1 MVHVAP
7 RNEPTA
13 TIAER
18 PTVEAEIA
26 PDVGSSPTVG
36 VGAGEPVVSFF
47 VSTGAGESG
56 QAIIVQALTP
66 FSVQVQVLHPSE
78 DK

>member
-1 MVHVAP
+1 M
-7 RNEPTA
+7 A

-18 PTVEAEIA
+18 PTEAEMA
-26 PDVGSSPTVG
+26 PDV
-36 VGAGEPVVSFF
+36 A
-47 VSTGAGESG
+47 STFMTPGAGESA

-66 FSVQVQVLHPSE
+66 FSVHVQVLHPSE

>member
-1 MVHVAP
+1 MAAP
-7 RNEPTA
+7 RNEPMA

-18 PTVEAEIA
+18 PTEAEMA
-26 PDVGSSPTVG
+26 PDVVSSFIPSG
-36 VGAGEPVVSFF
+36 V
-47 VSTGAGESG
+47 GESG

-66 FSVQVQVLHPSE
+66 SSLQVQVLHPSE

>member
-1 MVHVAP
+1 M
-7 RNEPTA
+7 A

-18 PTVEAEIA
+18 PTEAEMA
-26 PDVGSSPTVG
+26 PDVVSSFIP
-36 VGAGEPVVSFF
+36 S
-47 VSTGAGESG
+47 GAGESG

-66 FSVQVQVLHPSE
+66 SSLQVQVLHPSE